1 MTYIS
6 RRRFLKVVP
15 LGMLPNPG
23 SSLQTAAKFSS
34 ELPTV
39 CMFSKHL
46 PFLGYQVLATT
57 LKSMGFDGVDLTVR
71 PHGHVLP
78 QNVENDLPRAA
89 ELIRREGIG
98 LPMITTGLTSPRDP
112 AAQRTLQTAGQLK
125 IPYYKLGY
133 YSYSDLTT
141 FEKTLTQVKK
151 SVEGLAAI
159 GRHAGVQGG
168 FHTHSGRT
176 VGSVMWDSWWIQRDI
191 DPMWMGF
198 YFDPCHATIEG
209 GKWGWKIGFYRLASR
224 INMVSLKDF
233 YWEKR
238 DGEWQ
243 IRMCPLGEGMVR
255 FTEFFELL
263 ASIGFH
269 GPLSVHVEYEVGGST
284 KSERRERTLSAIEK
298 DYWFVKKKIAQV
310 YQASSATAI

>member
-6 RRRFLKVVP
+6 RRRFLDVVP
-15 LGMLPNPG
+15 LGMVPDLS
-23 SSLQTAAKFSS
+23 SSLQAATRVLSGP
-34 ELPTV
+34 PTV

-46 PFLGYQVLATT
+46 PFLGYQSLAIT
-57 LKSMGFDGVDLTVR
+57 LKQMGFDGVDLTVR

-78 QNVENDLPRAA
+78 QNVESDLPRAA
-89 ELIRREGIG
+89 ELIRREGVS
-98 LPMITTGLTSPRDP
+98 LPMITTGLTSPSDP
-112 AAQRTLQTAGQLK
+112 VAQKTLQTAGQLK

-141 FEKTLTQVKK
+141 FERTLARVKR

-209 GKWGWKIGFYRLASR
+209 GKWGWKIGFYRLAPR
-224 INMVSLKDF
+224 INMISLKDF

-243 IRMCPLGEGMVR
+243 VRMCPLGEGMVR

-263 ASIGFH
+263 ASIDFH
-269 GPLSVHVEYEVGGST
+269 GPISIHVEYEVEGST
-284 KSERRERTLSAIEK
+284 KSERRERTLAAIEK
-298 DYWFVKKKIAQV
+298 DYLFVKRTVKQV
-310 YQASSATAI
+310 YKVNRATAI